1 MKGRKLL
8 MIPGPIEFEPEVLQA
23 LSIPTHSHVAPD
35 FIESFGRSLEMMKKV
50 WMSDTGQPFIL
61 AGSGTLAM
69 DLAGA
74 NLIEKGEKALVI
86 STGYFGT
93 RYADLLQRYGADVTI
108 LSSEPGDIV
117 PYDKWESVA
126 GCYPPETR
134 LRRVLGEEEY
144 SFVVVSQTLL
154 NNNSRPAPY
163 QLASVLIGLFNLVGD
178 KVYFMV
184 SSSQNEQKL
193 GYIKEKIL
201 DGFKEQKAI
210 DKYDLTDLLVK

>member
-1 MKGRKLL
+1 MKIVENKPR
-8 MIPGPIEFEPEVLQA
+8 MNDPRPIEDVVKERGLYRILYLESDPYVKGYIE
-23 LSIPTHSHVAPD
+23 D
-35 FIESFGRSLEMMKKV
+35 FI
-50 WMSDTGQPFIL
+50 
-61 AGSGTLAM
+61 AM
-69 DLAGA
+69 RQKLQSA
-74 NLIEKGEKALVI
+74 
-86 STGYFGT
+86 
-93 RYADLLQRYGADVTI
+93 ADEINAKL
-108 LSSEPGDIV
+108 DIV